1 MTVSLTAKIEAILYL
16 RGKPLKLREVAEY
29 AMCSKGDAEDALTQL
44 MDNYT
49 LWDGALEVVEEPEG
63 YSLQL
68 RSNLKELIHTLV
80 PVHFGV
86 GVLRTLAAIA
96 LRKNLKLSELVELRG
111 SGAYQHVGTLVEEGF
126 VQKRNLKDS
135 RSAQLRVTEKFHQY
149 FEIEEIPQV
158 TPARI
163 IPKGVVRGA
172 VTEGE
177 TEGAEAEGSATPG
190 NAPKSQD
197 TKANNATNDGG
208 SPPAETPLP
217 HQTQLPLQ

>member
-16 RGKPLKLREVAEY
+16 RGQPLKLKEIAEY
-29 AMCSKGDAEDALTQL
+29 ALCSKGDAEDALIQL
-44 MDNYT
+44 MDNYA
-49 LWDGALEVVEEPEG
+49 LWDGALEVVEDPDG

-80 PVHFGV
+80 PVQFGV

-111 SGAYQHVGTLVEEGF
+111 SGAYQHVQTLLEEGF
-126 VQKRNLKDS
+126 IQKRNLKDS

-163 IPKGVVRGA
+163 VPKGAAR
-172 VTEGE
+172 
-177 TEGAEAEGSATPG
+177 AEFSVSEES
-190 NAPKSQD
+190 S
-197 TKANNATNDGG
+197 
-208 SPPAETPLP
+208 SPPAEALP
-217 HQTQLPLQ
+217 TEYLDL